1 MSEHLAGRVGSA
13 LTWKTVQLAADQGIS
28 LLRFLILA
36 RLLTPADFGLLA
48 IATVAVDLLI
58 ALTNVGLLP
67 ALIQLRDPQR
77 RHYDAAW
84 TVASIRG
91 FAIGGLL
98 FVGAGPIAGF
108 FGEPAATPVLQL
120 IALRPLIS
128 GLASPRMADLEREL
142 NFRALALMTAAAT
155 IVHTIVAVLLVPTL
169 EVYAVVVGMLAST
182 ALFTMLSYV
191 VAPHRPRFQL
201 DRASTDPIL
210 SFGRWVLATSIIG
223 IVGEAGVRAVIFRQ
237 LGAEELGLYY
247 VAVRFAFLPSGVVS
261 EIVGSIAFPLHVR
274 LRDALEKAAVAFSA
288 NLRALVAIL
297 LPAYVI
303 LIVLAPALTDEVL
316 GPRWSGTAPVIS
328 LLALAALVGVIADA
342 VFPMMEGQGRP
353 ERDTDDARPPL
364 RSRVMLA
371 WPLSATYG
379 VTGAAAATLA
389 AAVPVQIV
397 AAAYARSSVPRPF
410 RGFGRVVLAAS
421 IAGGTGA
428 AIGLLVSIIGL
439 PAISAALTAAAIST
453 ALLWVLDRILGLGL
467 AELAVRLFPA
477 AGRLLGSSQPS
488 SSVPTPS
495 TANPSTFHEYPH
507 RRTVTPFAGRDVA
520 SAGRRRAVARTRCE
534 NHPIER
540 TARPPLARH
549 HRAPACHD
557 GCRETPRR
565 RGGSVNVCDGSPL
578 GPWRITEDPQHG
590 PIRRCAEEA
599 GQRLHGG
606 VESPS
611 LHLVRPG

>member
-98 FVGAGPIAGF
+98 FIGAGPIAGF

-223 IVGEAGVRAVIFRQ
+223 IVGEAGLRAVISRQ

-288 NLRALVAIL
+288 SLRALVAIL

-316 GPRWSGTAPVIS
+316 GPRWNGTAPVIS

-353 ERDTDDARPPL
+353 ERDTMMLGL
-364 RSRVMLA
+364 RSVLVLILA

-410 RGFGRVVLAAS
+410 RGLGRVVLAAS

-428 AIGLLVSIIGL
+428 AIGLLVSTIGL

-477 AGRLLGSSQPS
+477 AGRLLGIQP
-488 SSVPTPS
+488 
-495 TANPSTFHEYPH
+495 AL
-507 RRTVTPFAGRDVA
+507 
-520 SAGRRRAVARTRCE
+520 
-534 NHPIER
+534 IER
-540 TARPPLARH
+540 TDPEH
-549 HRAPACHD
+549 
-557 GCRETPRR
+557 
-565 RGGSVNVCDGSPL
+565 GGSEHFP
-578 GPWRITEDPQHG
+578 
-590 PIRRCAEEA
+590 
-599 GQRLHGG
+599 
-606 VESPS
+606 
-611 LHLVRPG
+611 